1 MQRSRFDDPI
11 GFQQVSHSTWN
22 IWINLYRFTPVESN
36 HIYHPKDGSSSSLS
50 TGWMIDP
57 ESVEALVFKPDGQI
71 GKWTFTYSSS
81 ELKITMF
88 QKCIYIAISTLTS
101 SNHFWNIVNFIHP
114 DSRAQ
119 RFFHRDGF
127 PRRCLPSSV
136 RHWHEMARFLAAC
149 WPLAWLPMD
158 YEKLCSSFVVL
169 PFLLLC
175 HNPPKSEL
183 FVCKI
188 LL

>member
-1 MQRSRFDDPI
+1 MVLMCQEKNMSSLGDANLCITSRFDDPI

-88 QKCIYIAISTLTS
+88 QKCIYSYIFKSFLEHCKFHTPRLKGPKIFSQGWLPTQVLAEFSETLAWDGQVLSRLLTLSLTS
-101 SNHFWNIVNFIHP
+101 NGLREIVFIICGLT
-114 DSRAQ
+114 
-119 RFFHRDGF
+119 F
-127 PRRCLPSSV
+127 SV
-136 RHWHEMARFLAAC
+136 VM
-149 WPLAWLPMD
+149 P
-158 YEKLCSSFVVL
+158 
-169 PFLLLC
+169 
-175 HNPPKSEL
+175 
-183 FVCKI
+183 
-188 LL
+188 